1 MINFNDLAVEGK
13 HLSKLGR
20 REFLLSAGLTGG
32 GLLAF
37 YGLAKR
43 YGLLEVP
50 ASLSSTSPYGPLSA
64 AKTNNTGET
73 LLALPR
79 DFQYNVFGKTGTAM
93 FDQHPTPSAHD
104 GMAAFVVNNQL
115 RLVRNHEVDVKLGK
129 PGAAIGPNAYDQ
141 LASGGT
147 TTLIIDPKTR
157 ELVRDFVSLSGTVV
171 NCAGGAT
178 PWNSWIS
185 CEETVLGP
193 APVKNTDGVNEGEF
207 EKHHGY
213 CFEVSAS
220 ANEPVA
226 PVPLKAMGRFVHE
239 AVAFDTQTGI
249 VYLTEDFAKSG
260 FYRFIPDKA
269 GELSAG
275 GRLQMLAIKDRPN
288 FDTRTGQKTGI
299 ALPAAWVDISNP
311 DPPEAELDNL
321 AVYKQGIAA
330 GAATFARL
338 EGCFYGN
345 GVVYFTSTSGGNKEL
360 GQVWQYVPA
369 GKDEGHLTL
378 LLEPG
383 ETSLLYLPDNI
394 CLAGRNLVICEDNDH
409 WTYLRVLTPKGQ
421 VFDLAKN
428 IAQGFEKKE
437 LAGLTFSPDGQTLFV
452 NLQVPGM
459 TFAIWGPW
467 ERVQA

>member
-1 MINFNDLAVEGK
+1 
-13 HLSKLGR
+13 
-20 REFLLSAGLTGG
+20 
-32 GLLAF
+32 
-37 YGLAKR
+37 
-43 YGLLEVP
+43 
-50 ASLSSTSPYGPLSA
+50 
-64 AKTNNTGET
+64 
-73 LLALPR
+73 LLALPE
-79 DFQYNVFGKTGTAM
+79 DFQYNVFGKTGAQM
-93 FDQHPTPSAHD
+93 SDKRPTPSAHD
-104 GMAAFVVNNQL
+104 GMAAFMVNNQL
-115 RLVRNHEVDVKLGK
+115 RLVRNHEVDVKIGK

-147 TTLIIDPKTR
+147 TTLVIDPHTR
-157 ELVRDFVSLSGTVV
+157 ELVSDFVSLSGTVV

-193 APVKNTDGVNEGEF
+193 ANVKNADGVTEGGF
-207 EKHHGY
+207 GKHHGY
-213 CFEVSAS
+213 CFEVSAA
-220 ANEPVA
+220 ANEAVA

-239 AVAFDTQTGI
+239 AVAIDSQTGI
-249 VYLTEDFAKSG
+249 VYLTEDFAKAG
-260 FYRFIPDKA
+260 FYRFIPNKI
-269 GELSAG
+269 GQLSEG

-288 FDTRTGQKTGI
+288 VDTRKGQKV
-299 ALPAAWVDISNP
+299 AVLLPATWVDIPNP

-345 GVVYFTSTSGGNKEL
+345 GVAYFVSTNGGNKEL
-360 GQVWQYVPA
+360 GQVWQYSPS
-369 GKDEGHLTL
+369 GKDAGYLTL
-378 LLEPG
+378 LLEP
-383 ETSLLYLPDNI
+383 TDQSVLFMPDNI
-394 CLAGRNLVICEDNDH
+394 CLAGRNLIMCEDND
-409 WTYLRVLTPKGQ
+409 TRAYLRVLTPKGQ

-428 IAQGFEKKE
+428 IAQGFEIQE

-467 ERVQA
+467 DRVQAA

>member
-1 MINFNDLAVEGK
+1 M
-13 HLSKLGR
+13 
-20 REFLLSAGLTGG
+20 LSAGLTGG

-43 YGLLEVP
+43 YGLIDRP
-50 ASLSSTSPYGPLSA
+50 ASISSTNSPYGPLVA
-64 AKTNNTGET
+64 AKTNNTSET
-73 LLALPR
+73 LLALPK
-79 DFQYNVFGKTGTAM
+79 DFQYTVFGKTGTKM
-93 FDQHPTPSAHD
+93 FDSRPTPSAHD
-104 GMAAFVVNNQL
+104 GMAAFLVNNQL
-115 RLVRNHEVDVKLGK
+115 RLLRNHEVDVKLGK
-129 PGAAIGPNAYDQ
+129 LGAAIGPNAYDQ

-147 TTLIIDPKTR
+147 TTLVIHPKTR
-157 ELVRDFVSLSGTVV
+157 ELVSDFISLSGTLL

-178 PWNSWIS
+178 PWNTWIS

-193 APVKNTDGVNEGEF
+193 ANVKNTDGAVEGGF
-207 EKHHGY
+207 EKGHGY
-213 CFEVSAS
+213 CFEVSA
-220 ANEPVA
+220 AADEPVN
-226 PVPLKAMGRFVHE
+226 PIPLKAMGRFVHE
-239 AVAFDTQTGI
+239 AVAVDSQTGI
-249 VYLTEDFAKSG
+249 VYLTEDLPAAG
-260 FYRFIPDKA
+260 FYRFIPDKP
-269 GELSAG
+269 GQLIAG

-288 FDTRTGQKTGI
+288 FDTRTGQKRGA
-299 ALPAAWVDISNP
+299 ALPATWVDIPNP

-345 GVVYFTSTSGGNKEL
+345 GVAYFTSTSGGYKQL
-360 GQVWQYVPA
+360 GQVWQYVPS
-369 GKDEGHLTL
+369 GKHEGHLTL

-383 ETSLLYLPDNI
+383 DSSQLFMPDNI
-394 CLAGRNLVICEDNDH
+394 CLAGRNLVICEDNDQRA
-409 WTYLRVLTPKGQ
+409 YLRLLTAKGQ

-428 IAQGFEKKE
+428 IAPGFENQE

-467 ERVQA
+467 DRVQAA